1 MYTEHMTQALAV
13 AGTPIHAQQLTSTTT
28 LTTGKVDLSLVHRC
42 LFILDLG
49 PFGGTSPTC
58 SAVLTIQES
67 PDGSTWTANGTVSTL
82 TVNAQNNVGT
92 SEIRADQLGV
102 GKRYVRASVVFTIGG
117 TSPTIPAACLPLTGE
132 AIHKPNSVNNDP
144 SVVSQQVTT

>member
-1 MYTEHMTQALAV
+1 MYTEHMTQALAI
-13 AGTPIHAQQLTSTTT
+13 AGAPIHAQQLTTTTT
-28 LTTGKVDLSLVHRC
+28 LTTGKVDMSLVHRC

-49 PFGGTSPTC
+49 SFGGTGPTC
-58 SAVLTIQES
+58 SAVLTVQES
-67 PDGSTWTANGTVSTL
+67 PDGTTWTTNGTVNTL
-82 TVNAQNNVGT
+82 TVNAQNNIGT

-117 TSPTIPAACLPLTGE
+117 TSPTIPVACLPLTGE
-132 AIHKPNSVNNDP
+132 AIHKPNSVNNDA

>member
-28 LTTGKVDLSLVHRC
+28 LTTGKVDMSLVHRC
-42 LFILDLG
+42 LFVLDLG
-49 PFGGTSPTC
+49 AFGGVSPTC
-58 SAVLTIQES
+58 GAVLTIQES
-67 PDGSTWTANGTVSTL
+67 PDGTTWTNNGTVSTL
-82 TVNAQNNVGT
+82 TVSAQNSVGT
-92 SEIRADQLGV
+92 SEIRADQLGA

-117 TSPTIPAACLPLTGE
+117 TSPTIPVACLPLTGE
-132 AIHKPNSVNNDP
+132 AIHKPNSVNNDA